1 MSAIKN
7 IIKSLILYVT
17 NIPHIFSFLLFKL
30 KYKDCRSR
38 LDSCGNYF
46 INTNDFRHDLP
57 VYSCGVGGNIE
68 FDIEINN
75 KTNAKVYLF
84 DFTPGV
90 PEYIEECNLSD
101 DFHFEEVGIWN
112 QDTEI
117 EIPYI
122 LSKFGNVKTMSIT
135 NIHDFN
141 LTMKRPVKRIPTL
154 MKQFGHK
161 EIGVLKL
168 DIEGAALSVLED
180 CQNEKIFPN
189 IILGEIERDPKDP
202 KQFTKQFNALIANLK
217 GIGYEV
223 YIDTSDIRRFFSSIE
238 IYCVKK

>member
-1 MSAIKN
+1 M
-7 IIKSLILYVT
+7 T
-17 NIPHIFSFLLFKL
+17 NI
-30 KYKDCRSR
+30 
-38 LDSCGNYF
+38 
-46 INTNDFRHDLP
+46 
-57 VYSCGVGGNIE
+57 
-68 FDIEINN
+68 
-75 KTNAKVYLF
+75 
-84 DFTPGV
+84 
-90 PEYIEECNLSD
+90 D
-101 DFHFEEVGIWN
+101 DFK
-112 QDTEI
+112 
-117 EIPYI
+117 
-122 LSKFGNVKTMSIT
+122 KFGNVKTMSIT
-135 NIHDFN
+135 NDFK
-141 LTMKRPVKRIPTL
+141 LTMPVKRIPTL